1 MTSINDKRVESLL
14 KIHWKTEAA
23 DISVGW
29 TAEKP
34 TIIKSSIHQ

>member
-1 MTSINDKRVESLL
+1 L
-14 KIHWKTEAA
+14 KIHWKTEA

-29 TAEKP
+29 TAKKP